1 MLADSDG
8 AGTGACTPPEAEAH
22 TQGQLP
28 GWHSAEADQ
37 EMQDE
42 AQAEE
47 RLSDDMALLPDPHQ
61 LPPGTRRSVYRGLS
75 ITIPPE
81 EEDDPDMNSLPL
93 SSSISAGL
101 SIRVYQVRAVR
112 SKGRSRRQTWGPP
125 SQQTCLRIA

>member
-37 EMQDE
+37 EMQDA
-42 AQAEE
+42 AQDE
-47 RLSDDMALLPDPHQ
+47 
-61 LPPGTRRSVYRGLS
+61 VYRGLS

-81 EEDDPDMNSLPL
+81 EEDDPDMNAVPL
-93 SSSISAGL
+93 STSNSGGL
-101 SIRVYQVRAVR
+101 SIRVYQVSAVR